1 MTGQPRP
8 LGRWESLFT
17 RQERMALSF
26 LVVAGL
32 LGLGLQLLG
41 WGRQPTA
48 IEAGP
53 AAISV
58 NRAGLEELTALPG
71 IGPVTARRIMEE
83 RRQRGRFLTLSDLR
97 RVKGISPKTLER
109 VRGHVRFD

>member
-17 RQERMALSF
+17 RQERMALAF
-26 LVVAGL
+26 LVAAGFF
-32 LGLGLQLLG
+32 GLGLQAVG
-41 WGRQPTA
+41 WRLQAPGA
-48 IEAGP
+48 EAPP

-71 IGPVTARRIMEE
+71 IGPVMARRVVED
-83 RRQRGRFLTLSDLR
+83 RRQHGRFLTLSDLR
-97 RVKGISPKTLER
+97 RVKGISPKTLEELRGR
-109 VRGHVRFD
+109 VCFD

>member
-26 LVVAGL
+26 LIGVGL

-41 WGRQPTA
+41 WGRQPTGV
-48 IEAGP
+48 EAGP

-71 IGPVTARRIMEE
+71 IGPVMARRVMED
-83 RRQRGRFLTLSDLR
+83 RRQHGRFLTLSDLR
-97 RVKGISPKTLER
+97 RVKGISPKSLEEL
-109 VRGHVRFD
+109 RGRVRFD